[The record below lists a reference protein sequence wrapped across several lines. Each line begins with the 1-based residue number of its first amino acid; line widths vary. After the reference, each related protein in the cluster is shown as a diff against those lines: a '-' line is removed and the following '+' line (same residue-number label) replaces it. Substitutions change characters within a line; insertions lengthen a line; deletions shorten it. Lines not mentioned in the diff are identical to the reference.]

1 MFVFSCLFVP
11 LLFAINMQD
20 NDDRSQCGTG
30 ENPDTQNQPTH
41 AEMQRL
47 RESLEQ
53 QTLQTRQAMAQL
65 VMLRD
70 QLITETNARIEAQ
83 VCSLWAV

>member
-1 MFVFSCLFVP
+1 
-11 LLFAINMQD
+11 MQ
-20 NDDRSQCGTG
+20 Q
-30 ENPDTQNQPTH
+30 
-41 AEMQRL
+41 L

-83 VCSLWAV
+83 VGSRVDGDGFMGDYN